1 MSTVITT
8 KKAAAARRAALL
20 KKINYDPE
28 KAKKAMKA
36 LAGFWKDREDIDPTT
51 VRKEAWTRK

>member
-1 MSTVITT
+1 MAHAGT
-8 KKAAAARRAALL
+8 RAPAW
-20 KKINYDPE
+20 KKIDYDPE